1 MTNTTDYTH
10 LLSPG
15 RIGSLE
21 LRNRVVLA
29 AMGSFLAEED
39 GQVSE
44 RQRRFYVERA
54 KGGVGLVTVEVA
66 AVDYPRGAAMTRQL
80 GISDDVFL
88 PGLRDLTD
96 RVHAHGAKI
105 SIQLQHAGK
114 ISTKDLAAGRPLS
127 VPSADTSA
135 MQGVLHDLT
144 PEEIAAITRNYSAID
159 PKNVFRELDTAEIR
173 RIIRCFA
180 AAAARAQRAGFDGVE
195 IHAGHGY
202 LINEFLSL
210 HTNRRQDA
218 WGGKLEN
225 RARLL
230 LEVLRETRAAV
241 GRDFPV
247 WCRLDGAEI
256 GLANGITPEEA
267 RETGRLAEA
276 AGADAIHVT
285 CYGGGSGIGITR
297 MIVHEPGALLPYAA
311 GIKQMVDVPVI
322 AVGRISPEAGEQAIA
337 SGQADFVAMARQ
349 LLAEPD
355 LVNKLI
361 EQRRAEARPCI
372 HCYTCVGQIFVNEP
386 FKCAVNPGA
395 GREAEFALEPA
406 HEPKTVLVVGGGPA
420 GLEAA
425 RVAALR
431 GHRVTLCEGEPHLG
445 GALVLAGSLDPDKAA
460 LVESLTQQLA
470 ALPVDIRLGRAVT
483 AEIIRASDP
492 DVTVIATGAS
502 RGVSH
507 LPGSADP
514 RVWSLDRL
522 RAHGLPESERV
533 GILGGGLIGLELAE
547 LLAEQGRAVWVLE
560 EGPHL
565 GVEMAI
571 PRRWRTLHVLRE
583 HGAELF
589 TGIRLLGLT
598 PSGVD
603 IDNGDGERTTL
614 SLEALIVTT
623 GALPER
629 GLAAALASSDRAVHL
644 IGDCDRVGTIEAAML
659 AGARCGLAT

>member
-1 MTNTTDYTH
+1 MGSAADFPH
-10 LLSPG
+10 LLSQG

-21 LRNRVVLA
+21 LRNRIVLA
-29 AMGSFLAEED
+29 AMGSFLAGAD

-44 RQRRFYVERA
+44 RQKRFYVERA

-88 PGLRDLTD
+88 AGLRELTD

-114 ISTKDLAAGRPLS
+114 ISTKDLADGRPLS
-127 VPSADTSA
+127 VPSADTTA
-135 MQGVLHDLT
+135 MRGVLEDLT
-144 PEEIAAITRNYSAID
+144 PEEIAAITKNYSSID
-159 PKNVFRELDTAEIR
+159 PGNVFREVDAAEIR
-173 RIIRCFA
+173 RIVACFA
-180 AAAARAQRAGFDGVE
+180 DAAARAQRAGFDGVE

-210 HTNRRQDA
+210 HTNRRKDE

-230 LEVLRETRAAV
+230 IEVLRETRAHV
-241 GRDFPV
+241 GRDFPI
-247 WCRLDGAEI
+247 WCRLDGAEV
-256 GLANGITPEEA
+256 GLSNGITPEEG
-267 RETGRLAEA
+267 RETARLAEA

-311 GIKQMVDVPVI
+311 GIKQVVDVPVI
-322 AVGRISPEAGEQAIA
+322 AVGRISPEAAERAIA
-337 SGQADFVAMARQ
+337 SGQTDFVAMARQ

-355 LVNKLI
+355 LVNKLA
-361 EQRRAEARPCI
+361 EQRRAEVRPCI

-406 HEPKTVLVVGGGPA
+406 LEPSTVLVIGGGPA
-420 GLEAA
+420 GMETARIAA
-425 RVAALR
+425 MR
-431 GHRVTLCEGEPHLG
+431 GHRVTLCEREAQLG
-445 GALVLAGSLDPDKAA
+445 GALVLGGSLDPDKAA

-470 ALPVDIRLGRAVT
+470 ALPVDIRLRQAVT
-483 AEIIRASDP
+483 AELVRASDP

-507 LPGSADP
+507 LPGSDDP
-514 RVWSLDRL
+514 RVWSLDQL
-522 RAHGLPESERV
+522 RTRGLPAGELV

-547 LLAEQGRAVWVLE
+547 LLAEQGRAVLVLE
-560 EGPHL
+560 EGPYL

-583 HGAELF
+583 HRAELL
-589 TGIRLLGLT
+589 TNVRVLGLT
-598 PSGVD
+598 EAGVEVESGE
-603 IDNGDGERTTL
+603 GDRTTL
-614 SLEALIVTT
+614 SVAALIVTT
-623 GALPER
+623 GAQPDR
-629 GLAAALASSDRAVHL
+629 GLCAALASDDRVVRA
-644 IGDCDRVGTIEAAML
+644 IGDCDRIGTIEAAML
-659 AGARCGLAT
+659 AGARCGLAI